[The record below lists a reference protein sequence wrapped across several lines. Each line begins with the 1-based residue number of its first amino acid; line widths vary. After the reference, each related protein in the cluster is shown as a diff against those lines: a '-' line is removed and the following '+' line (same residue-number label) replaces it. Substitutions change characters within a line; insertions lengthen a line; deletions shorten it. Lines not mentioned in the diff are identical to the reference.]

1 MSHIT
6 DSQQPRTFLS
16 PLLRFFP
23 CLAVGFNFGEPW
35 VDQSIKKDSLQLL
48 MDFQALAG
56 SSRHWRWF
64 QESETQEE
72 DKEDCRESEAGELV

>member
-6 DSQQPRTFLS
+6 DSQQPGTLLS
-16 PLLRFFP
+16 PLLRFLP
-23 CLAVGFNFGEPW
+23 CSVVGFNFGEPW

-56 SSRHWRWF
+56 SSRLWRQF

>member
-1 MSHIT
+1 M
-6 DSQQPRTFLS
+6 
-16 PLLRFFP
+16 
-23 CLAVGFNFGEPW
+23 
-35 VDQSIKKDSLQLL
+35 DQSIKKDSLQLL